1 MGVELAR
8 KLDTV
13 TCKKPQSFCCDLERE
28 RDEMRSNE
36 GEEREMNKSE
46 SEERRKRKK
55 IKIKIK
61 IRKGKKKKS
70 ACVGRREKEAWCSGF
85 QTFLNIYKNVII
97 LKN

>member
-28 RDEMRSNE
+28 RDEMRWNE

-46 SEERRKRKK
+46 SEERRKRK
-55 IKIKIK
+55 
-61 IRKGKKKKS
+61 
-70 ACVGRREKEAWCSGF
+70 
-85 QTFLNIYKNVII
+85 N
-97 LKN
+97 

>member
-8 KLDTV
+8 KLVTV
-13 TCKKPQSFCCDLERE
+13 TCKKTQPFCCDLERE

-55 IKIKIK
+55 
-61 IRKGKKKKS
+61 
-70 ACVGRREKEAWCSGF
+70 
-85 QTFLNIYKNVII
+85 
-97 LKN
+97 

>member
-28 RDEMRSNE
+28 RERWDE

-46 SEERRKRKK
+46 SEERRKRK
-55 IKIKIK
+55 
-61 IRKGKKKKS
+61 
-70 ACVGRREKEAWCSGF
+70 
-85 QTFLNIYKNVII
+85 N
-97 LKN
+97 